1 MKTAM
6 QEHIEWLKEALEI
19 YKDAEPTLVKNL
31 ELGLIDAKYR
41 LDIEKEQINEAYNQ
55 GQMDGFGLEEK
66 DDYYSETF
74 KSEQN
79 EEFIFI
85 TNKPK

>member
-19 YKDAEPTLVKNL
+19 CKDAEPTLVKNL

-74 KSEQN
+74 KSE
-79 EEFIFI
+79 
-85 TNKPK
+85 